1 MFQINFLRIL
11 AKFYLRALWQANAN
25 AVYTELSTVPGLNPV
40 MPAGAMYMMVGIDL
54 QHYPVLTSAV
64 DFIEKLMSEQS
75 VFCLPGEV
83 WMHTASMHSLV
94 LAWHLCHSIIIIAWP
109 DIYVLT

>member
-1 MFQINFLRIL
+1 MYLVNFPTSTLR
-11 AKFYLRALWQANAN
+11 LRATIYMYPFGQANAN

-54 QHYPVLTSAV
+54 EHFPLLASAV
-64 DFIEKLMSEQS
+64 DFMEQLMSEQS

-83 WMHTASMHSLV
+83 RKHTA
-94 LAWHLCHSIIIIAWP
+94 
-109 DIYVLT
+109 